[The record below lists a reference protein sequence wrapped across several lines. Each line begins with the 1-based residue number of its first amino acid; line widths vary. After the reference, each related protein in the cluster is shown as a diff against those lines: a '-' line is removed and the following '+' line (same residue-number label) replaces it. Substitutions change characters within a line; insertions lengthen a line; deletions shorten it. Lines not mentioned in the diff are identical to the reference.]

1 MAYCM
6 IMDTETTSL
15 DKPFCYDIGYTI
27 FDMDTMMLVKDMH
40 YVVEQTWHNLPL
52 FESAYYKEKRP
63 RYVTLMRQH
72 KASMDKWGYIMRNM
86 YRDIKQYNITDA
98 YAYNSDFD
106 DKVIT
111 FNCDWFKCNNPLENV
126 AIHDI
131 WGYASEFITNNAAY
145 TAFCEQHER
154 FTDTGNYKGSAEVV
168 YQYLTSNPDF
178 VEEHMGLYDS
188 QIETYILAACIEL
201 GAQWASDY
209 KVKKVLPRV
218 TEKPFTVKV
227 NGKVI
232 YEGKYVKKYAR
243 NDTYNFT
250 TK

>member
-6 IMDTETTSL
+6 ILDTETTSL

-40 YVVEQTWHNLPL
+40 YVVEQ
-52 FESAYYKEKRP
+52 
-63 RYVTLMRQH
+63 
-72 KASMDKWGYIMRNM
+72 GYIMRNM

-168 YQYLTSNPDF
+168 YQYLTNNPDF